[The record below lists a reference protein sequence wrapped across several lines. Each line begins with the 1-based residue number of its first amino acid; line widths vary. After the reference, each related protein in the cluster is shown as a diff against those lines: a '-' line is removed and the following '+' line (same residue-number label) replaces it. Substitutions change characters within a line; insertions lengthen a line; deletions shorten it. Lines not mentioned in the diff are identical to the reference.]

1 MIKMLYIT
9 RDVILEPIEVN
20 SPLLENKFNKL
31 FSIDD
36 PLDRLIV
43 DSVEKGELKVGFV
56 EVKPNRWLYLKKY
69 LPSIVKH

>member
-1 MIKMLYIT
+1 MLYIT
-9 RDVILEPIEVN
+9 RDVILGSIEVN

-31 FSIDD
+31 FNIDD